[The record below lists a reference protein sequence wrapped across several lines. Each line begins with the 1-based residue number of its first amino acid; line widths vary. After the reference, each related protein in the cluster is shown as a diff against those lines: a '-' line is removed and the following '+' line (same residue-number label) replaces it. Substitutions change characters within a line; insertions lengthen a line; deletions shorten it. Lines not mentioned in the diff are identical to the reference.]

1 MSRRPDFYCFFYCAA
16 WDRSRGTRTQRHAMG
31 SGPLPTP
38 SPVVLRRR
46 PQSGCDGVAGRPSG
60 SRGVGSKAQRLIPI
74 GRPGI
79 DGLRVWQTSP
89 LGSNRRGR

>member
-16 WDRSRGTRTQRHAMG
+16 RDGQREPETQHHGAGSHPSAEGSPKAARRASCSRHLGGVGRS
-31 SGPLPTP
+31 
-38 SPVVLRRR
+38 
-46 PQSGCDGVAGRPSG
+46 SG
-60 SRGVGSKAQRLIPI
+60 SCRVRLQVQRLIPN

>member
-16 WDRSRGTRTQRHAMG
+16 RDGQREPRAARYGTGSRPSSPGTARARCETLDAGLPSSVARS
-31 SGPLPTP
+31 
-38 SPVVLRRR
+38 
-46 PQSGCDGVAGRPSG
+46 SG
-60 SRGVGSKAQRLIPI
+60 SRGVKLKAQRLIPN